1 VKPKIRTF
9 AEHEWAIYKD
19 LRLAALTESPDAFGS
34 TLAREV
40 GRSEADWAS
49 RLAAGVNSAWDFP
62 IVAQIDSQPIGLAW
76 GRIEQSNPTV
86 ANLYQVW
93 VHPNYRRL
101 GAGQMLLEAVMAW
114 AMDKQ
119 VDFLELGVTC
129 GDSPALR
136 LYLRAG
142 FEPVGPPEPIRP
154 GAELLGQ
161 HLRLKLRRDAA

>member
-1 VKPKIRTF
+1 MKPKIRTF

-161 HLRLKLRRDAA
+161 QLRLKLRRDAA

>member
-1 VKPKIRTF
+1 MKPKIRTF